1 MKSWQSP
8 APTAKL
14 EASLALNQAA
24 PVPTA
29 SALSTGQLLVRVISA
44 SLNPIDIKLAEM
56 GFISKLAVRGAY
68 SPGLD
73 FCGHVVATHP
83 SVSASRPDLKEG
95 TLVFGVLA
103 FPPTPV
109 AGTLSQYTVATAA
122 SCAPVPAG
130 VSPDHA
136 AAIASAGLTALGSL
150 ADVKPGARV
159 LINGGSGGVGTF
171 AIQMAKALGAA
182 HITATCSGANV
193 ELCTS
198 LGADKVLDY
207 RSVDVIE
214 ELKSEGKVYD
224 LAVDNV
230 GNAELKLYENAGR
243 YLKKTGSFVQVGG
256 PMSLSNF
263 WLVAKR
269 TYAPVCLGGGNRKF
283 RFQVTKIQAK
293 DLERI
298 GEWLKEEK
306 VRVVIDQTYELEDV
320 PKAYEKLR
328 QGRSKGKIVIHVD

>member
-1 MKSWQSP
+1 MASDKTMKSWQSP

-109 AGTLSQYTVATAA
+109 AG
-122 SCAPVPAG
+122 
-130 VSPDHA
+130 
-136 AAIASAGLTALGSL
+136 
-150 ADVKPGARV
+150 
-159 LINGGSGGVGTF
+159 
-171 AIQMAKALGAA
+171 
-182 HITATCSGANV
+182 
-193 ELCTS
+193 
-198 LGADKVLDY
+198 
-207 RSVDVIE
+207 
-214 ELKSEGKVYD
+214 
-224 LAVDNV
+224 
-230 GNAELKLYENAGR
+230 
-243 YLKKTGSFVQVGG
+243 
-256 PMSLSNF
+256 
-263 WLVAKR
+263 
-269 TYAPVCLGGGNRKF
+269 
-283 RFQVTKIQAK
+283 
-293 DLERI
+293 
-298 GEWLKEEK
+298 
-306 VRVVIDQTYELEDV
+306 
-320 PKAYEKLR
+320 
-328 QGRSKGKIVIHVD
+328 